1 MPKMSKKKI
10 IAITGSMGSGKSMVS
25 TMIQKRYPVLDADQV
40 NRDLIKMG
48 NAGYRALSKKL
59 TLPLDSHQEI
69 NKSEF
74 SKKIF
79 SDPIYRDQVE
89 AILHPLIMKAIQD
102 WIKNQKNTLVFI
114 EIPLLFEAGMED
126 HFEEIWC
133 VVCDEEVALE
143 RLKAGRNISREE
155 AKARLAC
162 QYSPVIKIQKSDVV
176 LYNNGTIEQLQ
187 EQVDLYLERSAM

>member
-25 TMIQKRYPVLDADQV
+25 SMIQKQYPVLDADQV
-40 NRDLIKMG
+40 NRDLLKAG
-48 NAGYRALSKKL
+48 NAVYRALLKQLS
-59 TLPLDSHQEI
+59 LPLDPHQEI
-69 NKSEF
+69 NKVDF
-74 SKKIF
+74 SKKMF
-79 SDPIYRDQVE
+79 SDPAYREQVE
-89 AILHPLIMKAIQD
+89 GILHPLIMKTIQD
-102 WIKNQKNTLVFI
+102 WIKDQKDTLVFV

-143 RLKAGRNISREE
+143 RLKSKRNISREE

-162 QYSPVIKIQKSDVV
+162 QYSPVIKMQKSDVV

-187 EQVDLYLERSAM
+187 EQVDLYLERSAT